1 MPKATIDSTLALTA
15 ACPPGRNKIDY
26 FDQACIGLIMT
37 VRPNGRG
44 SYAYRYR
51 DDHGRQ
57 REVKIANVGAITPS
71 EARKIAQRLKSQA
84 ITGRNP
90 AQERKDKRQIPTV
103 AELAI
108 RYLDYARTY
117 KRSHDIDE
125 RYLRLHLLPR
135 FGRLHLDQLDQTE
148 IMDWLAGKVAD
159 GYAQATVN
167 RWQVILSHM
176 MRMAKKWSL
185 WDGPNP
191 LEGVKQKECNNAIE
205 RFLTPAETAR
215 LKVAV
220 DRSANTQLKHIVAM
234 LLLTGCRKRELLDA
248 RWEHF
253 DLDRKVWRIPTSKS
267 GKARHVPLS
276 EQALAVLKSVPR
288 FENCPFVLPNP
299 KTRLPYTSVYN
310 SWDRARREAHLPDF
324 RMHDARHT
332 HASQLV
338 SSGHSLYLVSKVLG
352 HAQMKSSARYAHLDS
367 SVLLNAVNAAA
378 EVSGT
383 AWADETAA

>member
-1 MPKATIDSTLALTA
+1 MPKVTIDSTLALTA
-15 ACPPGRNKIDY
+15 TCPPGRNKIDY
-26 FDQACIGLIMT
+26 FDQACIGLVME
-37 VRPNGRG
+37 VRARG
-44 SYAYRYR
+44 GTYAYRFR

-57 REVKIANVGAITPS
+57 RQVKIANVGDITPS

-90 AQERKDKRQIPTV
+90 AQERKDKRRIPTV
-103 AELAI
+103 AELSV

-125 RYLRLHLLPR
+125 RYLRIHLLPR
-135 FGRLHLDQLDQTE
+135 YGRRHLDELDQTE
-148 IMDWLAGKVAD
+148 IMDWLASKVAG

-176 MRMAKKWSL
+176 LRMSKKWGL

-205 RFLTPAETAR
+205 RYLSPAETAR
-215 LKVAV
+215 LKRAV
-220 DRSANTQLKHIVAM
+220 DRSPNTQLKHIVAL
-234 LLLTGCRKRELLDA
+234 LLLTGCRKRELLDSQ
-248 RWEHF
+248 WSHF
-253 DLDRKVWRIPTSKS
+253 DLERKVWRIPTSKS
-267 GKARHVPLS
+267 GRARHVPLS
-276 EQALAVLKSVPR
+276 EQALAVLNAVPR
-288 FENCPFVLPNP
+288 FPDCPWVLPNP
-299 KTRLPYTSVYN
+299 RTRKPFTSVFH

-338 SSGHSLYLVSKVLG
+338 NSGQSLYIVSSVLG
-352 HAQMKSSARYAHLDS
+352 HAQMKSSQRYAHLDS
-367 SVLLNAVNAAA
+367 AVLLNAVNAAA

-383 AWADETAA
+383 AWADDTAA